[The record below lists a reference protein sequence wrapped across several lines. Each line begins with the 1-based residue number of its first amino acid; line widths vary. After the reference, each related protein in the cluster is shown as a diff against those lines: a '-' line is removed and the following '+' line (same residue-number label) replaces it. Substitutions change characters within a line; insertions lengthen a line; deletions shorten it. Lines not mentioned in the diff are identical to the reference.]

1 MPESL
6 GYKEIP
12 KKFSDLQGL
21 ESHREGKAAT
31 TKRIHLAIAALR
43 KELERKQIKYK
54 NKIQAQ

>member
-21 ESHREGKAAT
+21 ESHREGKTAT

-43 KELERKQIKYK
+43 KELERKQIKYQ
-54 NKIQAQ
+54 I